1 MSGWVGWLDL
11 DSPSLAD
18 RIMPVRAMSEQEDR
32 QVDVGTGETV
42 FWKTFSAS
50 PVSVAMSWS

>member
-1 MSGWVGWLDL
+1 MSGLVGWLNL

-18 RIMPVRAMSEQEDR
+18 RIVPVRAMSEQL
-32 QVDVGTGETV
+32 DVGTGETV

-50 PVSVAMSWS
+50 PVSDAMSWS